1 MAVLEKNL
9 SLFSFEFKSSF
20 EWESSCVSECEAE
33 GHVDYD
39 YGVLLALNQFLFVN
53 RSVTV

>member
-1 MAVLEKNL
+1 
-9 SLFSFEFKSSF
+9 
-20 EWESSCVSECEAE
+20 VSECEAE
-33 GHVDYD
+33 GHVD

>member
-1 MAVLEKNL
+1 MAVFEKNL
-9 SLFSFEFKSSF
+9 TLFISKYHGSFQ
-20 EWESSCVSECEAE
+20 WESSCVSECEAE
-33 GHVDYD
+33 GHVD

>member
-1 MAVLEKNL
+1 MAVFEKNV
-9 SLFSFEFKSSF
+9 SLFCFKFKSSF